1 MAGTKISAMTGAG
14 ALTGAEEVP
23 VVQSGG
29 NVKTTTQDIADLVSA
44 GWGYQLVTGTSATLP
59 DANTIVEFDPA
70 STSTTLTLP
79 TPSAGRTFI
88 IRKIDGADT
97 VTITLARAGSEK
109 IDYVAASRVLTG
121 SDTTCTTSAWGRP
134 VIAWLVWSDGTDWKT
149 SEFGATVRHQA
160 RSSAPDDSTHTYA
173 TETGGYVPGST
184 WYDSTNKMLYVCM
197 SVPSLG
203 TVSWDRVDAVD
214 VETYTSD
221 ATLPSKD
228 RNAFVDS
235 SGGAVVLT
243 LPSPTGRNKGRQY
256 SITKTDTGTNLV
268 SLARTGSENI
278 NGVAATFDLPGSDTA
293 DYGRWHVVSDG
304 TDWWVVGGAGLTA

>member
-14 ALTGAEEVP
+14 TLTGAEEVP

-29 NVKTTTQDIADLVSA
+29 NVKTTTQDIADLASA

-88 IRKIDGADT
+88 IRKIDGAET

-109 IDYVAASRVLTG
+109 IDYVAANRLLTG
-121 SDTTCTTSAWGRP
+121 SDTLCSTVLYGRP
-134 VIAWLVWSDGTDWKT
+134 PITWLVWSDGTDWT
-149 SEFGATVRHQA
+149 TMLFGGLVRHQSLA
-160 RSSAPDDSTHTYA
+160 SDPDDSTHYA
-173 TETGGYVPGST
+173 TSEVGGYYPGST
-184 WYDSTNKMLYVCM
+184 WYNSSTKQLFMAM
-197 SVPSLG
+197 AVPSISA
-203 TVSWDRVDAVD
+203 TSWHRVDAVD
-214 VETYTSD
+214 VETYTGD

-228 RNAFVDS
+228 RNVFVDS

-243 LPSPTGRNKGRQY
+243 LPDPTGRNKGRQY

-268 SLARTGSENI
+268 TLARAATENI
-278 NGVAATFDLPGSDTA
+278 NGVGANFDLPGSDTA